1 MHHIYGS
8 GQDIPNGIKQAH
20 CAHKTLSN
28 TAQAAPLHAHC
39 RKHMTK
45 RQDEGRPHPRTCTHA
60 HCKIGIACL
69 QSVLVRACDTQQ
81 AMLDFSQ
88 LAAPGASLHFD
99 PVQGQVSQPF
109 TRILP
114 GYIQLHRSCIHS
126 RFVQAELR
134 WAAAKPAQAKP
145 QQRNKHIWYSVKAAA
160 ARGHLFRMPW

>member
-1 MHHIYGS
+1 MHHIYRS

-39 RKHMTK
+39 RKHTTK
-45 RQDEGRPHPRTCTHA
+45 RQDEGRPHPRTRTHA

-81 AMLDFSQ
+81 AMLDSVSLLHLVQAFTLILYRGKFHS
-88 LAAPGASLHFD
+88 LSHASCL
-99 PVQGQVSQPF
+99 GTS
-109 TRILP
+109 
-114 GYIQLHRSCIHS
+114 SCIGPAYTAGS
-126 RFVQAELR
+126 SKLR
-134 WAAAKPAQAKP
+134 YDGLQPSQHKPSHNSA
-145 QQRNKHIWYSVKAAA
+145 ISWYSVKAAA